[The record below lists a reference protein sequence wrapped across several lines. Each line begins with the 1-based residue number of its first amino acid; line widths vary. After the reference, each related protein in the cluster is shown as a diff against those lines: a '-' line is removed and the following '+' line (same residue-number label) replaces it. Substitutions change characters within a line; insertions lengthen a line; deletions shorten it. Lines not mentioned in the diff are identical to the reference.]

1 MEDINMILAAYSDAA
16 SRPGGTRLEE
26 WVRRY
31 PQHERALVQYALYNF
46 LFEQGG
52 AAAEPTPAEETLFLE
67 RAAMIRKRMMQS
79 RTQAASSWMGDLIE
93 AAKKR
98 GLTVPALAERLHLTP
113 VEIVKL
119 NQRLIRASTIPNAL
133 VQQLAT
139 LLGRSREEVA
149 SYLQLPPTLS
159 ANASYRSAET
169 PRVQRQQDFLEAL
182 CSLTLEQRIYWQEQA
197 EQTQDFRDALRDNPD
212 LSDEQRDYWLER
224 SEEPQDDRE
233 R

>member
-1 MEDINMILAAYSDAA
+1 MEDINTILAAYSDAA

-52 AAAEPTPAEETLFLE
+52 AATEPTPAEETLFLE

-79 RTQAASSWMGDLIE
+79 RTQAAPSWIGDLIG
-93 AAKKR
+93 AAKKQ
-98 GLTVPALAERLHLTP
+98 GWTVPTLAEHLHLTP
-113 VEIVKL
+113 VEVMKL
-119 NQRLIRASTIPNAL
+119 NQRLIRATTIPNAL

-159 ANASYRSAET
+159 ANASYRSAEP
-169 PRVQRQQDFLEAL
+169 PRVQRQQDFEEVLNRL
-182 CSLTLEQRIYWQEQA
+182 P
-197 EQTQDFRDALRDNPD
+197 DA
-212 LSDEQRDYWLER
+212 QRDYWLAQVEK
-224 SEEPQDDRE
+224 PQDHRE